1 MMMSPYPYANVAFNS
16 SSRLPNLN
24 VSNGNSGNG
33 TSPGGR
39 PSAQAGK
46 RRNSDTSDRSGRDR
60 AGQAQTGSST
70 KIWSI
75 YLSHAEKY
83 DKALVESWKGDM
95 DGILIFSGLFSAVV
109 SAFVVDSYKSLQPD
123 PSETTALVLG
133 TISQQLAALHNGA
146 SPIPAADV
154 AHDANTQ
161 GPSATQVGIN
171 VLWFLSLVFSL
182 SCALGATLVQQWART
197 YIQGTEERF
206 VPHERARMRTFLLDG
221 VERFGVS
228 AMVQGIPVLLHI
240 ALFLFLGGL
249 IVFLFSINTTVAGT
263 VLSICVLCALV
274 YGLLTLLP
282 AIFDACPYRTPLSSV
297 VWNLYARAREA
308 VAHGGRARR
317 AEAKARRR
325 KSLTVVTDPWSH
337 DDTALL
343 GDREH
348 DLKALRWTMD
358 SIMTNNDLEVF
369 MEAIPGFIQSE
380 PAPDGNYLIQAL
392 LFGADLLGKRVA
404 NLLRTCCSGSML
416 EVQREKAEKRAAAC
430 LNVINLICQ
439 THGISQLASPSVWT
453 VYIIQYFHPVVR
465 DVLILKSYKDSVV
478 SELAGHTSIILT
490 WRAICNYREFLK
502 RVEELLVHYL
512 ELQQRLLNGGQGG
525 NMIYKTQISLRDVTS
540 GIYLQNPLSDL
551 LNDTI
556 KDSAS
561 KHVQKLASLLL
572 MLASSEVGNL
582 LGQLSNK
589 PFSPAITSD
598 TDILLQE
605 VRVQLSLIK
614 EVLAIFFI
622 HHTSI
627 MLQELSQ
634 TKENVSMIY
643 DTLTV
648 ISEPQFWE
656 EAIPLSIQNDLFSF
670 LKSSIISEDETS
682 PSTTPWNMWNVF
694 PTPVGNLVSTKVI
707 NIVVPFFEDMIK
719 APNLCSKI
727 QEWKE
732 HGFSKEHRKA
742 SQDDARHQR
751 VDPGD
756 MTLNESHM
764 LA

>member
-1 MMMSPYPYANVAFNS
+1 MMTPYPYANVAFNS
-16 SSRLPNLN
+16 NSRLTNLN
-24 VSNGNSGNG
+24 GNNSSSGNG

-39 PSAQAGK
+39 ASTRAGK
-46 RRNSDTSDRSGRDR
+46 RRNSDGSDRSGRDR

-133 TISQQLAALHNGA
+133 TISQQLAALHSGA
-146 SPIPAADV
+146 SPIPAANV
-154 AHDANTQ
+154 AGDANIQ

-274 YGLLTLLP
+274 YGVLTLLP

-297 VWNLYARAREA
+297 VWNLYASARET
-308 VAHGGRARR
+308 VAHPGRMRR
-317 AEAKARRR
+317 SRHAETKARRR

-439 THGISQLASPSVWT
+439 THGDLAARVS
-453 VYIIQYFHPVVR
+453 
-465 DVLILKSYKDSVV
+465 DYKDSVV

-502 RVEELLVHYL
+502 RVEELLVQYL
-512 ELQQRLLNGGQGG
+512 ELQQRLINGGQLG
-525 NMIYKTQISLRDVTS
+525 NLIYKTQVSLRDVTS

-556 KDSAS
+556 KETGS

-582 LGQLSNK
+582 LGKLANK

-598 TDILLQE
+598 TDLLLQE
-605 VRVQLSLIK
+605 VRAQLTLTK
-614 EVLAIFFI
+614 EVLAIFYI
-622 HHTSI
+622 HHVSI
-627 MLQELSQ
+627 MLQELSE

-656 EAIPLSIQNDLFSF
+656 EQISFNTENDLFGF
-670 LKSSIISEDETS
+670 FKSSIISEEENS
-682 PSTTPWNMWNVF
+682 PTTTPWNMWNVF
-694 PTPVGNLVSTKVI
+694 PTPVGNLVSVKVI
-707 NIVVPFFEDMIK
+707 NIVVPFFEDMVK
-719 APNLCSKI
+719 TPNLSSKI

-732 HGFSKEHRKA
+732 HGFSQEPRKA
-742 SQDDARHQR
+742 TSQETPRNQR
-751 VDPGD
+751 VDPSD